1 MLRVRVLKL
10 VVIASMMSY
19 FNRKPTTFSSS
30 TRLLTICYTTCA
42 PLSLNSASVVPKQKA
57 TRSRTNF
64 PSSANKHSAIAVY
77 TKRLSNKIIQA
88 LSTSLLL
95 FYAVQNLMTSWNLRP
110 SQMNSSNSLE
120 FLSSSSIVLSY
131 QIAEIVSIA
140 VTGIGVPFES

>member
-19 FNRKPTTFSSS
+19 FSRKPTTFSSS

-42 PLSLNSASVVPKQKA
+42 PFSLNSASVEPKQNA
-57 TRSRTNF
+57 TLSRTKI